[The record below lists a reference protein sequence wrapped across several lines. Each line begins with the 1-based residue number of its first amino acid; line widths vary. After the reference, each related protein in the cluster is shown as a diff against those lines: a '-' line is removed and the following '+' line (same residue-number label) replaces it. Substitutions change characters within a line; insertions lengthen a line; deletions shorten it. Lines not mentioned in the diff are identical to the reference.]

1 VIGVGVMGADHARRL
16 LRVIS
21 GAMVSAVTDFDTD
34 RARPLTAELDAA
46 VFPSANEHI
55 AADEDDAVVIASC
68 DADHAIPVMSCLTH
82 RKPVLCEKPL
92 APTLAECCAVV
103 DAPVAV
109 KQL

>member
-34 RARPLTAELDAA
+34 RAHALTAELDAA
-46 VFPSANEHI
+46 LFPTSNEHI

-68 DADHAIPVMSCLTH
+68 DADHATPVMSCLTH

-92 APTLAECCAVV
+92 AECCAVV

-109 KQL
+109 KQP